1 MRIRWGTKGFS
12 LNVVSDGAHVPACFG
27 YPPSAYNQQIYT
39 EFWGTKGFS
48 LNVVSDGA
56 HVPACF
62 GYPPSAYNQQIYTEF
77 ASIIRK
83 SNVPQSAVDALRQEA
98 LNTGLFRPAGKGT
111 DLSCQTHLPL
121 DESQLDALS
130 DWLALVID
138 KIPDSVDGHQHP
150 QVRDNAGRPERFRTG
165 DGWLHTRQPRRKR
178 VGTVKV
184 TIGVGDPQGRQFEDV
199 EVVVDT
205 GSTYTA
211 VPRELLQRL
220 GVLVERSLPSETA
233 DGRLVPVDV
242 GRTTIRL
249 EGLEFSTPVIFAEE
263 GEPSLLGVVSLEEA
277 ALAVD
282 PLAGRLIPANL
293 LRL

>member
-1 MRIRWGTKGFS
+1 MR
-12 LNVVSDGAHVPACFG
+12 G
-27 YPPSAYNQQIYT
+27 Y
-39 EFWGTKGFS
+39 
-48 LNVVSDGA
+48 
-56 HVPACF
+56 
-62 GYPPSAYNQQIYTEF
+62 
-77 ASIIRK
+77 
-83 SNVPQSAVDALRQEA
+83 PQSA
-98 LNTGLFRPAGKGT
+98 K
-111 DLSCQTHLPL
+111 
-121 DESQLDALS
+121 
-130 DWLALVID
+130 
-138 KIPDSVDGHQHP
+138 P
-150 QVRDNAGRPERFRTG
+150 QAFKTG
-165 DGWLHTRQPRRKR
+165 DVWFAYNLADEPSADVRRQTPGERA

-249 EGLEFSTPVIFAEE
+249 EGLEFSTPVIFAED